1 VPVRDDEGVG
11 VGEYVNA
18 GGVRTY
24 YEVYGGGEPLVL
36 LRDVAQ
42 RGLELQCSCG

>member
-1 VPVRDDEGVG
+1 VG

-24 YEVYGGGEPLVL
+24 YETYGEGEPLML
-36 LRDVAQ
+36 GSPKR
-42 RGLELQCSCG
+42 